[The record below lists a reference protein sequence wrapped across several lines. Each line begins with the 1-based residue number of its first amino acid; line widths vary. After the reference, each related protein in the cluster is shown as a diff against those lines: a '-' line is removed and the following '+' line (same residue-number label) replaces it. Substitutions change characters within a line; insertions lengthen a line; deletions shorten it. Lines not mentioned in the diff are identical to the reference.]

1 MNTYELIKYLVEN
14 EEREKFF
21 EVMLSLVCAV
31 AYPGINKDR
40 QALEEVVSDK
50 STRLAGILDSELSSD
65 FLYKAYGVV
74 D

>member
-21 EVMLSLVCAV
+21 EVILSLFCTV
-31 AYPGINKDR
+31 AYPGIGKDG
-40 QALEEVVSDK
+40 QALEEVVNDK
-50 STRLAGILDSELSSD
+50 SPILAGVLDKELSED
-65 FLYKAYGVV
+65 FLYKLYGVV

>member
-1 MNTYELIKYLVEN
+1 MNTYELIKRLVEN

-31 AYPGINKDR
+31 AYPGISKDR
-40 QALEEVVSDK
+40 QALEEVLGDRSII
-50 STRLAGILDSELSSD
+50 LAGILDSELNKD
-65 FLYKAYGVV
+65 FLYEQYGVA